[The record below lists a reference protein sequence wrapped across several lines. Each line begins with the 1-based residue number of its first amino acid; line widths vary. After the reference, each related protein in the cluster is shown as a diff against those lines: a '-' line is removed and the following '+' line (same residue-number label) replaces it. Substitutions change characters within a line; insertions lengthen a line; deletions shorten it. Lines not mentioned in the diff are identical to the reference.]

1 MHYKRVCRNFSRR
14 IQFLLLLE
22 DPLKFPFL
30 LALILAVSPLA
41 CEEAKPPQVVAYFSP
56 KDKVD
61 AKLISLIE
69 QETGSIKAA
78 VYCLTHRGIIHAL
91 VEAKKRG
98 VEVELIIDPFT
109 VKARA
114 PLKRMAQSGMSIF
127 VWDPEQ
133 KSMTDRN
140 KLRAPLMHNKFCVFG
155 SQGILWT
162 GSFNFTSEGA
172 LSNQENVVVLHDAPQ
187 ARSFT
192 EQFEQMKTQGC
203 KSLKDYFAIPK
214 KKKNSRINSP

>member
-1 MHYKRVCRNFSRR
+1 M
-14 IQFLLLLE
+14 
-22 DPLKFPFL
+22 KFPYL
-30 LALILAVSPLA
+30 LALALSSSPLV
-41 CEEAKPPQVVAYFSP
+41 CEEAKPPIVESYFSP
-56 KDKVD
+56 KDRVD

-69 QETGSIKAA
+69 QETTSIKAA

-98 VEVELIIDPFT
+98 VDVELIIDPFT

-127 VWDPEQ
+127 VWDPDQ

-140 KLRAPLMHNKFCVFG
+140 KLRAPLMHNKFCVFS

-172 LSNQENVVVLHDAPQ
+172 LSNQENVVVLHDALQ
-187 ARSFT
+187 MRSFS
-192 EQFEQMKTQGC
+192 EQFEQMKAKGC
-203 KSLKDYFAIPK
+203 KSLKDYFSIPK
-214 KKKNSRINSP
+214 KKKNSKITP

>member
-1 MHYKRVCRNFSRR
+1 MKIPY
-14 IQFLLLLE
+14 
-22 DPLKFPFL
+22 L
-30 LALILAVSPLA
+30 LALVLAVSPLA
-41 CEEAKPPQVVAYFSP
+41 CEETKQPIVEAYFSP

-69 QETGSIKAA
+69 KETVSIKAA

-133 KSMTDRN
+133 KSMTDRK
-140 KLRAPLMHNKFCVFG
+140 KLRAPLMHNKFCVFSG
-155 SQGILWT
+155 QGILWT

-172 LSNQENVVVLHDAPQ
+172 LSNQENVVILYDAPQ
-187 ARSFT
+187 KQSFIQ
-192 EQFEQMKTQGC
+192 QFDQMKTKGC

-214 KKKNSRINSP
+214 KKKKSKIDA